1 MARRGRPPKVKP
13 EEAAQK
19 EMYEPQVDMQKIRNY
34 ASTMLRECERGDKD
48 EDMSGH
54 KIAAR
59 YGYLKRIIEELYV
72 EVNV

>member
-1 MARRGRPPKVKP
+1 MGRPRKDGTPARKPVKKT
-13 EEAAQK
+13 ER
-19 EMYEPQVDMQKIRNY
+19 QVDMQKIRDY
-34 ASTMLRECERGDKD
+34 ARTMLRECEKGDKD

-54 KIAAR
+54 KLAAR

>member
-13 EEAAQK
+13 EEPQVT
-19 EMYEPQVDMQKIRNY
+19 MYEPQVDMQKVRNY
-34 ASTMLRECERGDKD
+34 ASTMLRECKKGDE
-48 EDMSGH
+48 EDDVSGH

-59 YGYLKRIIEELYV
+59 YGYLRRIIEELYV